1 MPSDTDFDYDFGTP
15 IQTMNGLIGHY
26 CLDAT
31 PIGAR
36 LWGWDEP
43 QRAEFTERFFLLPL
57 TRQPP
62 LHLGCFQMGKDL
74 RLSVL
79 GDLCGRDRSRF
90 RPRPRFRQ

>member
-43 QRAEFTERFFLLPL
+43 QRA
-57 TRQPP
+57 QSS
-62 LHLGCFQMGKDL
+62 Q
-74 RLSVL
+74 
-79 GDLCGRDRSRF
+79 RDSSF
-90 RPRPRFRQ
+90 CH

>member
-1 MPSDTDFDYDFGTP
+1 MLGGHSAMPSDTDFDYDFGTP

-43 QRAEFTERFFLLPL
+43 QRA
-57 TRQPP
+57 QSS
-62 LHLGCFQMGKDL
+62 Q
-74 RLSVL
+74 
-79 GDLCGRDRSRF
+79 RDSSF
-90 RPRPRFRQ
+90 CH